1 MDAVNSF
8 NRSIVGVRGTCLRTG
23 LLLLSGMLG
32 MVRFE
37 AVAAQSV
44 ALAWN
49 ANSESDLAGYR
60 VYYGT
65 TSRVYGIHL
74 EVAIPAVAST
84 TVSAS
89 VTGLQPGQRYYF
101 AVTALARDGFES
113 GYSQEVTY
121 SMPNPAMPPV
131 VTESF
136 VVSEHAEV
144 DAGPPPTKTDEVVEV
159 EALTPAENAVL
170 MATSVSNPRL
180 AIVPVGRPVVAF
192 SVSFDTPVNRA
203 CELQVSRDLV
213 HWQLLVPFAAAPT
226 SRRFAFMD
234 AVDAEPLRFYRVRS
248 Y

>member
-8 NRSIVGVRGTCLRTG
+8 NRLIGSVRLVSRRIG
-23 LLLLSGMLG
+23 LLLVGTLG
-32 MVRFE
+32 LVRFE

-60 VYYGT
+60 LYYGT
-65 TSRVYGIHL
+65 TSRVYSLQI
-74 EVAIPAVAST
+74 EVAVPAVAST

-89 VTGLQPGQRYYF
+89 VAGLQPGQRYYF

-113 GYSQEVTY
+113 GYSEEVTY
-121 SMPNPAMPPV
+121 AMPNPAMPPV

-136 VVSEHAEV
+136 VVSEHLEV
-144 DAGPPPTKTDEVVEV
+144 DPGPPPTKTDEVVEV
-159 EALTPAENAVL
+159 EGLTPAENAVL
-170 MATSVSNPRL
+170 MATSVSSPRL
-180 AIVPVGRPVVAF
+180 DIVPVGRPVVAF
-192 SVSFDTPVNRA
+192 SISFDLPLNRA

-226 SRRFAFMD
+226 SRRFAFTE
-234 AVDAEPLRFYRVRS
+234 AVEAEPLRFYRVRS
-248 Y
+248 D